1 MDSKAA
7 GSSEIERAWHLL
19 TVVIR
24 LGRPAAASDVARF
37 ATADDVERLC
47 RIPGSPL
54 RLSGGVVAASETA
67 FVAFLRYVGL
77 DVPPP
82 RVSPRAPD
90 DVMRWLRRRVPVT
103 YERKRKASDA
113 GRFVAR
119 KRLLAAPDAD
129 LPEHEL
135 RQSQQLIV
143 QSCAPVA
150 TGEVHQEAT
159 QELQDRLPSLNIF
172 TAQRSFEVSIGSN
185 VFSDIEI
192 SMPSL
197 PSKIDQFIGGNDGSV
212 LVSMASALVPKEVT
226 DMSGCI
232 NIFHATVD
240 RESTRI
246 GEPEGSASLC
256 CSRVEDREE
265 LEKESTLLTMAVG
278 LAVGKKNGIEQD
290 LNLRPSSPRNCS
302 TKATDDMETFDVISK
317 EAEALQYCSPNAQYP
332 QKILTCGQD
341 SDALVVNAH
350 VAIHEN
356 KIEDITFQPP
366 EGTKTEA
373 IVHEMVHETMG
384 SLCQPSS
391 NTKVEHAVL
400 PLQAPTYGCI
410 SNENL
415 NIAAENRASTH
426 QNHVEP
432 STQNEVAVR
441 LSKKEQDRK
450 IMKQRDKGKK
460 KEALPKEDKDQVA
473 AKVQKGHT
481 EPKPLPNFKNF
492 EIEEEEGSG
501 GYGTVYRARRKSD
514 GRLFAIKCPHANA
527 HSHHVYNEQKMLERF
542 GGKNF
547 VIKYECSLRS
557 GDLECF
563 VLEHVEHDRPENLR
577 KEIGLFDLRW
587 YGFCLFKA
595 LASLHKQGIVHRDV
609 KPGNF
614 LFSRKLAKG
623 YLIDF
628 NLAND
633 LHQKFFR
640 NSKSETISRGK
651 DTISQPALKSTP
663 VVQAKEPVADSKQ
676 LLGSKR
682 KRSNRSPVGS
692 APKNDN
698 KSRHGIQA
706 ADVSGVTSAKDPT
719 STKTSLD
726 RLMQP
731 MPYKG
736 RKELMNFLHD
746 AMQSPDKN
754 TSTAP
759 VSQRKR
765 VAAPLGNVDQ
775 KLFILTPMPLCS
787 GGSAIAGS
795 GMLNSKGNGKHRRE
809 GPCVGTKGFRAPEV
823 LFRSFH
829 QGCKVDVWSA
839 GVTLLYFIIGKS
851 PFGGDPEQ
859 NIKEIAKLRG
869 SEELWEVA
877 KLHNCESSYP
887 SDLFDAKSLRSV
899 DLREWCAAN
908 TRRPEFFKSIPD
920 SLFDLVD
927 KCLSVNPRCRITSED
942 ALMHDFFAPCH
953 DLIRQHRLARRPAP
967 SNNLPC
973 LPQDKSVKANESKR
987 SSSTVPT
994 TVNSVS

>member
-1 MDSKAA
+1 
-7 GSSEIERAWHLL
+7 
-19 TVVIR
+19 
-24 LGRPAAASDVARF
+24 
-37 ATADDVERLC
+37 
-47 RIPGSPL
+47 
-54 RLSGGVVAASETA
+54 
-67 FVAFLRYVGL
+67 
-77 DVPPP
+77 
-82 RVSPRAPD
+82 
-90 DVMRWLRRRVPVT
+90 
-103 YERKRKASDA
+103 
-113 GRFVAR
+113 
-119 KRLLAAPDAD
+119 
-129 LPEHEL
+129 
-135 RQSQQLIV
+135 
-143 QSCAPVA
+143 
-150 TGEVHQEAT
+150 
-159 QELQDRLPSLNIF
+159 LQ
-172 TAQRSFEVSIGSN
+172 
-185 VFSDIEI
+185 
-192 SMPSL
+192 
-197 PSKIDQFIGGNDGSV
+197 
-212 LVSMASALVPKEVT
+212 
-226 DMSGCI
+226 
-232 NIFHATVD
+232 
-240 RESTRI
+240 
-246 GEPEGSASLC
+246 
-256 CSRVEDREE
+256 
-265 LEKESTLLTMAVG
+265 
-278 LAVGKKNGIEQD
+278 
-290 LNLRPSSPRNCS
+290 
-302 TKATDDMETFDVISK
+302 
-317 EAEALQYCSPNAQYP
+317 
-332 QKILTCGQD
+332 
-341 SDALVVNAH
+341 
-350 VAIHEN
+350 
-356 KIEDITFQPP
+356 
-366 EGTKTEA
+366 
-373 IVHEMVHETMG
+373 
-384 SLCQPSS
+384 
-391 NTKVEHAVL
+391 
-400 PLQAPTYGCI
+400 
-410 SNENL
+410 
-415 NIAAENRASTH
+415 
-426 QNHVEP
+426 
-432 STQNEVAVR
+432 
-441 LSKKEQDRK
+441 
-450 IMKQRDKGKK
+450 
-460 KEALPKEDKDQVA
+460 
-473 AKVQKGHT
+473 GHT

-726 RLMQP
+726 RLKQP